1 MTEQNRSAKAYAR
14 ALFKNG
20 LALQN
25 SEINTTESS
34 LISLGEELVL
44 IRALILNSL
53 KLKALLTNPTFPDE
67 KKVALLLNFFPKMSK
82 IMCSF
87 LRVLS
92 ERSQLK
98 NIFIISEEYYK
109 ILSKFN
115 ATTTVT
121 LILASPLEES
131 LGPYLLTALKK
142 LTTSKEVI
150 LKPIFS
156 PKLLGGL
163 IIEYNS
169 KAIDASIANE
179 IYKFI

>member
-1 MTEQNRSAKAYAR
+1 MTEQNQSAKAYAR
-14 ALFKNG
+14 ALFQNG
-20 LALQN
+20 LALQT
-25 SEINTTESS
+25 SGTSPVDSS
-34 LISLGEELVL
+34 VMSLGEELVL
-44 IRALILNSL
+44 IRALISNSL
-53 KLKALLTNPTFPDE
+53 KLKALLTNPTFLDE
-67 KKVALLLNFFPKMSK
+67 KKLALLLNFFPKMSR

-92 ERSQLK
+92 EKSQLK
-98 NIFIISEEYYK
+98 NISQICEEYHK

-121 LILASPLEES
+121 LILASPLEEA
-131 LGPYLLTALKK
+131 LGPSLLTALKK